1 MRKEMLLVTYRTAPS
16 LVPINQF
23 PGEASRVFDRLHQEN
38 QLIVLK
44 DDQPAAVILSPKEFS
59 RLSEIEE
66 DYQLLLEANKRL
78 ANNIDATTLSREQ
91 LMRELNITEAEIANA
106 KDVVIE

>member
-1 MRKEMLLVTYRTAPS
+1 MAYRTAPS

-23 PGEASRVFDRLHQEN
+23 TGSQASRVFERLHQEN

>member
-1 MRKEMLLVTYRTAPS
+1 MTLVTYRTAPS

-23 PGEASRVFDRLHQEN
+23 AGSQAARVFERLHQEN

>member
-1 MRKEMLLVTYRTAPS
+1 MLLVTYRTAPS

-66 DYQLLLEANKRL
+66 DYQLLLEANNRL

>member
-1 MRKEMLLVTYRTAPS
+1 M
-16 LVPINQF
+16 
-23 PGEASRVFDRLHQEN
+23 
-38 QLIVLK
+38 
-44 DDQPAAVILSPKEFS
+44 ILSPKEFS

-66 DYQLLLEANKRL
+66 DYQLLLEANNRL

-91 LMRELNITEAEIANA
+91 LMRDLNITEAEIANA

>member
-1 MRKEMLLVTYRTAPS
+1 MAYRTAPS
-16 LVPINQF
+16 LVPISQF
-23 PGEASRVFDRLHQEN
+23 AGSQASRVFERLHQEN

-78 ANNIDATTLSREQ
+78 TNNIDATTLSREQ
-91 LMRELNITEAEIANA
+91 LMRELNIAEAEIANA

>member
-1 MRKEMLLVTYRTAPS
+1 M
-16 LVPINQF
+16 
-23 PGEASRVFDRLHQEN
+23 
-38 QLIVLK
+38 
-44 DDQPAAVILSPKEFS
+44 ILSPKEFS

-66 DYQLLLEANKRL
+66 DYQLLLEANNRL

>member
-1 MRKEMLLVTYRTAPS
+1 MLLVTYRTAPS

-66 DYQLLLEANKRL
+66 DYQLLLEANRRL

>member
-1 MRKEMLLVTYRTAPS
+1 MAYRTAPS

-23 PGEASRVFDRLHQEN
+23 AGSQASRVFERLHQEN

-78 ANNIDATTLSREQ
+78 ANSSCASSISPKQ
-91 LMRELNITEAEIANA
+91 
-106 KDVVIE
+106 K

>member
-1 MRKEMLLVTYRTAPS
+1 MLLVTYRTAPS

-23 PGEASRVFDRLHQEN
+23 PSEASRVFDRLHQEN
-38 QLIVLK
+38 QLIVLI

>member
-1 MRKEMLLVTYRTAPS
+1 MAYRTAPS

-23 PGEASRVFDRLHQEN
+23 AGSQASRVFERLHQEN

-59 RLSEIEE
+59 RLSEIE
-66 DYQLLLEANKRL
+66 DYQLLLEANRRL
-78 ANNIDATTLSREQ
+78 ANNIDTTTLSREQ